1 MRMKAC
7 DSRAGLRLAV
17 ADRLCVEEK
26 NVLLGETHTG
36 PSGAASDATSHSG
49 WSSFLHYGTTL
60 LFVVVDDVLEGLM
73 ILRPN
78 IVAVRGVRE
87 HALAATMDSGF
98 DTLDF
103 ENHWRGAAPHLLD
116 YEHRGKLDEGDL
128 ATSKFRPACNLPTL
142 HHPTTEQ

>member
-60 LFVVVDDVLEGLM
+60 LFVVVDDVLEGLIPFT
-73 ILRPN
+73 ILTRLRTSNNCVYEVIRVYP
-78 IVAVRGVRE
+78 IGLVR
-87 HALAATMDSGF
+87 
-98 DTLDF
+98 
-103 ENHWRGAAPHLLD
+103 
-116 YEHRGKLDEGDL
+116 
-128 ATSKFRPACNLPTL
+128 
-142 HHPTTEQ
+142 